1 MQQYLVGKLAA
12 GDIKPIRDDILELRW
27 RQGNNHFRILF
38 FRWGKY
44 PVALTAFYKN
54 QQKTP
59 KAKIETA
66 LDRQKA
72 WKRTFGDTP
81 SL

>member
-1 MQQYLVGKLAA
+1 MQQYLAGELAA
-12 GDIKPIRDDILELRW
+12 RGIKPIRDDILELRW

-38 FRWGKY
+38 FRWGQH
-44 PVALTAFYKN
+44 PVALTAFYKD

-59 KAKIETA
+59 KTKIETA

-81 SL
+81 